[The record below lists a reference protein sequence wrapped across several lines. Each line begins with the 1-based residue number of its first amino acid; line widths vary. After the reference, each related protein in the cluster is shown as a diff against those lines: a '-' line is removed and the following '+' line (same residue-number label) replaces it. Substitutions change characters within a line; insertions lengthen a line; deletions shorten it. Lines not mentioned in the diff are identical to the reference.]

1 MPVQGTTNLT
11 TATQWKTLLN
21 RELKCSNPVIESLKL
36 HQEIDAVNKLYEFED
51 KDWDTISKQ
60 CLRPPTGDPV
70 IIPVITLKRLKASS
84 KAAKYYT
91 WCGYTMTVQN
101 MKWSIIEKISEVLKS
116 YEQKFDSSLEAKYA
130 KLRGN
135 GRMPMWLEKN
145 KSEIDTSIGIRKIP
159 LSYVVRPDD
168 VPGPPPPLLQN
179 LPYSAE
185 HPSVEL
191 TLIHRATHDHPLID
205 EDKKLLFTKLVDAW
219 TGTEVD
225 NLLTGAMREEK
236 DGRSFWIQATKEFAG
251 KDKWEQM
258 IKDAELTFTTDKW
271 TGTGTKHTL
280 NAHANKHRM
289 AYSRIEVAS
298 RQDSVD
304 YTLPSMPQRVS
315 YFLDSITANDPD
327 LLTRIQIAKS
337 DMAAGGK
344 ATNLDACIEFL
355 LPVDPVFLLQRK
367 GGPKSDTIRGG
378 GKPRSNVTVSSAT
391 IKSGKGKTGVDFRWH
406 PPDEYHKL
414 SQEQKDEHSA
424 WMRTT
429 AGKETFKAQRKAATS
444 KKRNGSGAGNS
455 YQRSNKKFKSAVS
468 AAVAEAMT
476 KVNEKE
482 TEANEF
488 AASLVDALKTTQ
500 ITSNTYS
507 ARGMPMPNVISSDAE
522 DAIKKTISSLF
533 QNKKK

>member
-1 MPVQGTTNLT
+1 MPAQAITNLT
-11 TATQWKTLLN
+11 TAAQWKALLKT
-21 RELKCSNPVIESLKL
+21 ELKCSDLVIQSLKD
-36 HQEIDAVNKLYEFED
+36 HQEIDSVNMLFELESS
-51 KDWDTISKQ
+51 DWETISKQ

-70 IIPVITLKRLKASS
+70 IIPVMTLKRLKASS
-84 KAAKYYT
+84 KAARYYT
-91 WCGYTMTVQN
+91 WTGYRMTVQN
-101 MKWSIIEKISEVLKS
+101 MKWPIIEKISEVMKS

-145 KSEIDTSIGIRKIP
+145 RSEIDSSIGIRKIP
-159 LSYVVRPDD
+159 LTYVVRPK
-168 VPGPPPPLLQN
+168 VIPGPPPPLLQN

-191 TLIHRATHDHPLID
+191 TLIHRATHDHPLTD
-205 EDKKLLFTKLVDAW
+205 EDKKLLFTKLEAAW

-258 IKDAELTFTTDKW
+258 IKDAELIFTTDKF

-315 YFLDSITANDPD
+315 YFLDSITATDPD
-327 LLTRIQIAKS
+327 LLTRIQITKS
-337 DMAAGGK
+337 DTAAGGK

-367 GGPKSDTIRGG
+367 GGPKSDTERGG
-378 GKPRSNVTVSSAT
+378 RKQRTNVTVSSTT

-444 KKRNGSGAGNS
+444 QKRNGPGNS
-455 YQRSNKKFKSAVS
+455 YQRSNKRFKSAVS
-468 AAVAEAMT
+468 AAVADALNKT
-476 KVNEKE
+476 NEKE

-500 ITSNTYS
+500 IASNTS
-507 ARGMPMPNVISSDAE
+507 STRGTPNVITTDAE
-522 DAIKKTISSLF
+522 DAIKKTVSAMFL
-533 QNKKK
+533 QNNKK